1 MTLDRSWLDDLEGVD
16 ALAIL
21 TDADLLS
28 HENGHA
34 LFFDGLE
41 PLLDQCI
48 LISADPQYL
57 LQNLKHVTSSS
68 EFLSKFQGPA
78 DSKTYLWSYLSHIT
92 SLRHLIRSN
101 YRSSYIERS
110 SRNPR
115 FGHMH
120 HSSHIREET
129 K

>member
-16 ALAIL
+16 ALAVL

-34 LFFDGLE
+34 LFFDGIE

-57 LQNLKHVTSSS
+57 LQNLKYVTS
-68 EFLSKFQGPA
+68 F
-78 DSKTYLWSYLSHIT
+78 IT
-92 SLRHLIRSN
+92 IF
-101 YRSSYIERS
+101 I
-110 SRNPR
+110 
-115 FGHMH
+115 
-120 HSSHIREET
+120 
-129 K
+129 